1 MLSKLAYLTLCR
13 SVRLLTQLARGDA
26 AKDLEILVL
35 RHQLIVLR
43 RQTPRPRLEPADRAL
58 LAAISRV
65 LPRTRWSCF
74 FVKPETLLRWHR
86 RMVAGAWTYPR
97 RGPGRPPMDHDVQQL
112 ILRLATEN
120 PRWGYQRIKGEL
132 LRLGTQASATAIR
145 TLLRRHGLDPAPRRA
160 ATTWQA
166 FLRQQAA
173 GIVACDFFTVD
184 TVLLW
189 RLYVLFFIELDTRR
203 VHLAGVTPNPNAAWV
218 TQQARN
224 LLLVLGEPGRRM
236 RFLIRDRDAKFCRG
250 FDDVFNSAGA
260 EVLLTPV
267 QVPNANAYA
276 ERWIRT
282 VRAECLDWLLIVS
295 RRHLAQVLRVYVA
308 HYNAHR
314 PTERLVWSR
323 PIHRPIRPSSA
334 GIGTVCTGGIGSAV
348 CSTSTT
354 DKLHERV
361 SAPYGVRPTLRPRD
375 SPSART
381 RLDSALSPAQ
391 LRPRSQGC
399 SGVVAHSAVDAFR
412 KALAKATVRSWD
424 HERGH
429 RDIDGP
435 DQSVPRC
442 G

>member
-1 MLSKLAYLTLCR
+1 VLSKLAYLTLCR
-13 SVRLLTQLARGDA
+13 SVQLLTQLARGDA

-58 LAAISRV
+58 LAAVSRV

-74 FVKPETLLRWHR
+74 FVTPDTLLRWHR

-97 RGPGRPPMDHDVQQL
+97 RGPGRPPIDHDVQQL
-112 ILRLATEN
+112 ILRLGREN

-132 LRLGTQASATAIR
+132 LRLGTQASVTAIR
-145 TLLRRHGLDPAPRRA
+145 TTLRRHGLDPAPRRA
-160 ATTWQA
+160 ATTWRA

-173 GIVACDFFTVD
+173 GIVACDLLHRRHGLAVAAVCA
-184 TVLLW
+184 VLH
-189 RLYVLFFIELDTRR
+189 RTGHPPGPPGRGD
-203 VHLAGVTPNPNAAWV
+203 PNPNAAWV

-224 LLLVLGEPGRRM
+224 LLLVLGERGRRM

-250 FDDVFNSAGA
+250 FDDVFCSAGV

-267 QVPNANAYA
+267 QAPNANAYA

-314 PTERLVWSR
+314 PHRALGLEPPDPSANPTVISGDRHRVHRRDRL
-323 PIHRPIRPSSA
+323 
-334 GIGTVCTGGIGSAV
+334 GGL
-348 CSTSTT
+348 
-354 DKLHERV
+354 LHE
-361 SAPYGVRPTLRPRD
+361 Y
-375 SPSART
+375 
-381 RLDSALSPAQ
+381 
-391 LRPRSQGC
+391 
-399 SGVVAHSAVDAFR
+399 
-412 KALAKATVRSWD
+412 
-424 HERGH
+424 H
-429 RDIDGP
+429 R
-435 DQSVPRC
+435 QAA
-442 G
+442 